1 MYVSGVLTTIRSAL
15 VNRSREAIVSA
26 LMSTASAGRTTSF
39 GSPIDPEVLI
49 ASASRRGLEASVTLL
64 RAVAGRSPSTASG
77 VVRRRSGRRSDVSS
91 PTFASLARSRRMTG
105 VFPVLH
111 AARTPRRI
119 ASGSDCLMRTRPGRP
134 RSPSGPPDPAIS
146 AASASAIPA
155 REAKEKPVPR
165 HTTAVRSG
173 ATSTRS
179 MNRCQ
184 ITDRSPWRSRLPT
197 RSGVDGC
204 FPVTCGGPRRS
215 AACKPRARPGST
227 NPRRG
232 RPQRGRPARSR
243 S

>member
-1 MYVSGVLTTIRSAL
+1 MYVSGVLTTIRSAV

-26 LMSTASAGRTTSF
+26 LRSTASAGRTTTF
-39 GSPIDPEVLI
+39 GSPVDPEVLM
-49 ASASRRGLEASVTLL
+49 ASASRRGVVASVALPGT
-64 RAVAGRSPSTASG
+64 VAGRSRSTVSG
-77 VVRRRSGRRSDVSS
+77 VVRSRSGRRSDVSS
-91 PTFASLARSRRMTG
+91 PTFASLALSRRMTG
-105 VFPVLH
+105 VFPVLQ

-119 ASGSDCLMRTRPGRP
+119 ASGSDCRMRTRRGRP
-134 RSPSGPPDPAIS
+134 RSPSGTPAPAIS
-146 AASASAIPA
+146 AARASAIPA
-155 REAKEKPVPR
+155 REAKEKSVPR

-179 MNRCQ
+179 RNRCQ

-215 AACKPRARPGST
+215 AACKPRARPGCT
-227 NPRRG
+227 TPRRG